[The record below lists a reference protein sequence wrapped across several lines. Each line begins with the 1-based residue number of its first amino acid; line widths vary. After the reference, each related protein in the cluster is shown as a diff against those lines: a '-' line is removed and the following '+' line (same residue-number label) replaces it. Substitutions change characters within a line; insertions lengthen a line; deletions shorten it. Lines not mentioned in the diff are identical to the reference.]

1 VGWELHLGDA
11 VAVLPEIR
19 GCGALITDPPYSSG
33 GFTRGD
39 RAGDP
44 SKKYAQSGSEAAA
57 ALPSFTGDNK
67 DQRAY
72 FAWSVLWLGMALDAC
87 ETGSPCVLFTDW
99 RQFPVTTDAIQG
111 GGWVW
116 RGAVPWIKPGAR
128 PQLGRFTAAAEY
140 ALWGSHGPMSSDGPP
155 LPGYWLGMA
164 PNAKVR
170 EHLTEKPVELMRML
184 TRIVPVGAKVLDPFA
199 GSGSTGV
206 AALLEGR
213 RFVGVERS
221 ERYAEIAAR
230 RLDRAAEEF
239 AQAGLVPTE

>member
-1 VGWELHLGDA
+1 MSI
-11 VAVLPEIR
+11 LPQLR

-44 SKKYAQSGSEAAA
+44 SKKYMTSDSASAG
-57 ALPSFTGDNK
+57 ALPTFSGDNK

-72 FAWSVLWLGMALDAC
+72 FAWSCLWLGMALDAC
-87 ETGSPCVLFTDW
+87 EPGSPMVVFTDW
-99 RQFPVTTDAIQG
+99 RQLPITTDAVQG

-116 RGAVPWIKPGAR
+116 RGVVPWIKPSAR
-128 PQLGRFTAAAEY
+128 PQLGRFTASAEY
-140 ALWGSHGPMSSDGPP
+140 ALWGSHGPMPSTGTP

-170 EHLTEKPVELMRML
+170 EHLTEKPVDLMRML
-184 TRIVPVGAKVLDPFA
+184 TRIVPPGARVLDPFA

-213 RFVGVERS
+213 RFVGIERS

-230 RLDRAAEEF
+230 RLDQAVEDAEE
-239 AQAGLVPTE
+239 QAAAREAVPHGE